1 MTDMNGQPKCGAKA
15 PTTCAEMTALFAG
28 CGLPCS
34 KPAVNFALEFSIPGL
49 DCAAAAMATQTQTP
63 TKAPA
68 KPVGEVT
75 VTGQSLSAASKR
87 FARLPVPS
95 SLLVSICTVALST
108 LVSR

>member
-49 DCAAAAMATQTQTP
+49 DCAAAAMATQTP

>member
-1 MTDMNGQPKCGAKA
+1 MTDMNGQPKCGAKS

-28 CGLPCS
+28 CGLQCS

-49 DCAAAAMATQTQTP
+49 DCAAATATPTP

-68 KPVGEVT
+68 KSVGEVT

-95 SLLVSICTVALST
+95 ILLVSICTVALST